1 MAFTPVN
8 GLEIYGNF
16 VTSGTY
22 TPVNGLEINGDF
34 SRDANIYV
42 RALIA
47 YSGGLRQIEDNET
60 GCGLL
65 HVTDG
70 NGAALVYNGSGG
82 FRTVA
87 ASETLLF

>member
-1 MAFTPVN
+1 MAYTPAN
-8 GLEIYGNF
+8 GLEINSNF

-34 SRDANIYV
+34 SGDVSVYV
-42 RALIA
+42 RALVVHG
-47 YSGGLRQIEDNET
+47 GGLRQIEDNET
-60 GCGLL
+60 GGGLL
-65 HVTDG
+65 HITD
-70 NGAALVYNGSGG
+70 NSGAVLVYNGSGG

>member
-1 MAFTPVN
+1 MAYTPVN
-8 GLEIYGNF
+8 GLEINGNF

-34 SRDANIYV
+34 SGDVSIYV

-47 YSGGLRQIEDNET
+47 YSGGFRQIEDNEA
-60 GCGLL
+60 GGGLL

-70 NGAALVYNGSGG
+70 NGAALVYDGNGG
-82 FRTVA
+82 FRTVG
-87 ASETLLF
+87 ASETLLV